1 MATYIALI
9 NWTDQGIKN
18 FKDSPKRADAFGEMI
33 GKAGGSVKG
42 IWWTIGPYDIVAVVE
57 APDEEAITATLL
69 QVGALGNVRT
79 TTLRAFDQ
87 SQFTSII
94 EKAG

>member
-57 APDEEAITATLL
+57 APDEEALTASLL
-69 QVGALGNVRT
+69 QVGAAKKGQRC
-79 TTLRAFDQ
+79 TLE
-87 SQFTSII
+87 II
-94 EKAG
+94 EERPEG

>member
-18 FKDSPKRADAFGEMI
+18 FKDSPKRADAFGEIM
-33 GKAGGSVKG
+33 GKAGGSVKS
-42 IWWTIGPYDIVAVVE
+42 IWWTIGPYDIVAVVD
-57 APDEEAITATLL
+57 APDEEAITAALL
-69 QVGALGNVRT
+69 QVGALGNVRS

-87 SQFTSII
+87 AQFTSII
-94 EKAG
+94 KKTG